1 MVANK
6 YQSPNFTKQD
16 ACRIAKEQYGLQ
28 VEAHQLPGEHDQN
41 FYLKTSNE
49 KEFVLKISC
58 STEER
63 ALLEL
68 QNKVME
74 LLEKDA
80 HSLSIPKVYASKSK
94 KTITEVSDNRGVSY
108 LVRLL
113 TFVPGKLLAH
123 VKPHTPKLLHS
134 LGRVLG
140 TIDTSLL
147 EFDHPA
153 AHRILKWDLA
163 QAGWIREYTQYIE
176 QPARRT
182 IVEKFLEQFEKYSVG
197 KLSKTRSSVIYN
209 DANDY
214 NVLVSDDDPA
224 QCTVAGVIDFGDL
237 VYTHTICEPA
247 IASAYAMMGKADPIP
262 AAAHIV
268 RGYHQVLSLT
278 PEELELLFPLICI
291 RLCITATNAAY
302 QRTHE
307 PDNKYLTIS
316 EQPAWILLEKLA
328 KVNPQF
334 AHRTFRTACDMPAYP
349 AANKTAGQPL
359 ENCCNTSGMEAE
371 EILALRHKFIG
382 KSLSIAYQKPLHIV
396 RGSMQY
402 LYDEQGRRFLDCVN
416 NVAHV
421 GHSHPRVVKAGQSQ
435 MAVLNTNTRYLHE
448 NLVRYAKQLCST
460 LPQPLSVSYFV
471 CSGSEANE
479 LALRLA
485 RSHTGQKDLIVLDVS
500 YHGNTT
506 TLVDISP
513 YKHDGPGG
521 FGTPSYVHKVP
532 TPDVYRGLYK
542 KNDPLAGEK
551 YAAHIAETIE
561 RIHQKDSR
569 LSAFI
574 GEPIMGCAGQIVL
587 PEGYLKEAY
596 LQVRNAGG
604 VCIAD
609 EVQVGFGRAGT
620 HFWAFETQGVVPD
633 IVTLGKPAGNGHPLA
648 AVITTPE
655 IAASFANGMEYFNTF
670 GGNPVSCAIGMAVL
684 DVIAEEHLQ
693 ENALEVGNY
702 LINSLGELMK
712 KHSIIG
718 DVRGLGL
725 FIGVELVSDRKT
737 LEPAGEQAACL
748 INLMKEHGILLS
760 TDGPFHNVIK
770 IKPPL
775 VFTRENAGFLVST
788 LDKVLE
794 NDLFNV

>member
-1 MVANK
+1 MVDIK
-6 YQSPNFTKQD
+6 YQSPNFTEQD
-16 ACRIAKEQYGLQ
+16 ACSITEEQYGLQ
-28 VEAHQLPGEHDQN
+28 VSARQLPGERDQN
-41 FYLKTSNE
+41 FYLKASNE
-49 KEFVLKISC
+49 KEFVLKIAYGA
-58 STEER
+58 EDR
-63 ALLEL
+63 DLLEL
-68 QNKVME
+68 QNKVMR
-74 LLEKDA
+74 LLERGA
-80 HSLSIPKVYASKSK
+80 PGLSIPGVCTTKSK
-94 KTITEVSDNRGVSY
+94 KSITTVSGNNGVSY

-113 TFVPGKLLAH
+113 TYVPGKLLAH
-123 VKPHTPKLLHS
+123 VKPHTPELLHS
-134 LGRVLG
+134 LGHVLG

-153 AHRILKWDLA
+153 AHRTLKWDLA
-163 QAGWIREYTQYIE
+163 HAGWIREYTQYIE

-182 IVEKFLEQFEKYSVG
+182 IVETFLEQFETHCVP

-214 NVLVSDDDPA
+214 NILVSDDDPR
-224 QCTVAGVIDFGDL
+224 QCKVIGVIDFGDL
-237 VYTHTICEPA
+237 VHTHTVCELA
-247 IASAYAMMGKADPIP
+247 IASAYAIMDKADPVT

-268 RGYHQVLSLT
+268 KGYNQALSLT
-278 PEELELLFPLICI
+278 GEELELLFALICI
-291 RLCITATNAAY
+291 RLCLTVTNAAY
-302 QRTHE
+302 QRTVE
-307 PDNKYLTIS
+307 PDNEYLTIS
-316 EQPAWILLEKLA
+316 EQPAWMLLEKLA
-328 KVNPQF
+328 EVNPQS
-334 AHRTFRTACDMPAYP
+334 AHYTFRTVCDMPADP
-349 AANKTAGQPL
+349 ATNEAGGCL
-359 ENCCNTSGMEAE
+359 GGNCCDTPKMEAE
-371 EILALRHKFIG
+371 EILALRHKLIG
-382 KSLSIAYQKPLHIV
+382 KSLSIAYQKPLTIV

-402 LYDEQGRRFLDCVN
+402 LYDEHGHRFLDCVN

-448 NLVRYAKQLCST
+448 NLVRYAKQLSST
-460 LPQPLSVSYFV
+460 LPDPLSVCFFV

-485 RSHTGQKDLIVLDVS
+485 RVHTNQKDLIVLDVS
-500 YHGNTT
+500 YHGNTS

-542 KNDPLAGEK
+542 KSDPQAGKK
-551 YAAHIAETIE
+551 YAQHIAEAIE
-561 RIHQKDSR
+561 RIQQQDSK

-574 GEPIMGCAGQIVL
+574 CEPIMGCAGQIVL

-596 LQVRNAGG
+596 SHVRDAGG

-609 EVQVGFGRAGT
+609 EVQVGFGRVGT

-633 IVTLGKPAGNGHPLA
+633 IVTLGKPIGNGHPLA

-655 IAASFANGMEYFNTF
+655 IAASFDNGMEYFNTF

-702 LINSLGELMK
+702 LMNGLCNLMK

-725 FIGVELVSDRKT
+725 FIGVELVLDRKT
-737 LEPAGEQAACL
+737 LEPAGEQATYL

-775 VFTRENAGFLVST
+775 VFTKENADFLVST
-788 LDKVLE
+788 FDKVLR
-794 NDLFNV
+794 DDFLKV

>member
-1 MVANK
+1 MVDSK
-6 YQSPNFTKQD
+6 YQSPNFTEQN
-16 ACRIAKEQYGLQ
+16 ACSIAEEQYGLQ
-28 VEAHQLPGEHDQN
+28 VSARQLPGERDQN
-41 FYLKTSNE
+41 FYLKASNG
-49 KEFVLKISC
+49 KEFVLKIAY
-58 STEER
+58 STEDR
-63 ALLEL
+63 DLLEL
-68 QNKVME
+68 QNKVMG
-74 LLEKDA
+74 LLEREA
-80 HSLSIPKVYASKSK
+80 PGLSIPGVCATKSK
-94 KTITEVSDNRGVSY
+94 KSITTVSGNNGVSY

-113 TFVPGKLLAH
+113 TYVPGKLLAH
-123 VKPHTPKLLHS
+123 VKPHTPELLHS
-134 LGRVLG
+134 LGHVLG
-140 TIDTSLL
+140 TIDTYLL

-153 AHRILKWDLA
+153 AHRTLKWDLA
-163 QAGWIREYTQYIE
+163 HAGWIREYTQYIE

-182 IVEKFLEQFEKYSVG
+182 IVERFLEQFETHCVP

-214 NVLVSDDDPA
+214 NILVSDDDPW
-224 QCTVAGVIDFGDL
+224 QRKVIGVIDFGDL
-237 VYTHTICEPA
+237 VHTHTVCELA
-247 IASAYAMMGKADPIP
+247 IASAYAIMDKADPVT

-268 RGYHQVLSLT
+268 KGYNQALSLT
-278 PEELELLFPLICI
+278 GEELELLFPLICI
-291 RLCITATNAAY
+291 RLCITVTNAAY
-302 QRTHE
+302 QRTVE
-307 PDNKYLTIS
+307 PDNEYLTIS
-316 EQPAWILLEKLA
+316 EQPAWMLLEKLA
-328 KVNPQF
+328 EVNPQS
-334 AHRTFRTACDMPAYP
+334 AHSTFRTACDMPADP
-349 AANKTAGQPL
+349 ATNEAGGCPGG
-359 ENCCNTSGMEAE
+359 NCCDTPKMEAE
-371 EILALRHKFIG
+371 EILALRHKLIG
-382 KSLSIAYQKPLHIV
+382 KSLSIAYQKPLNIV

-402 LYDEQGRRFLDCVN
+402 LYDEHGRKFLDCVN

-448 NLVRYAKQLCST
+448 NLVRYAKQLSST
-460 LPQPLSVSYFV
+460 LPDPLSVCFFV

-485 RSHTGQKDLIVLDVS
+485 RVHTKQKDLIVLDVS
-500 YHGNTT
+500 YHGNTS

-513 YKHDGPGG
+513 YKHNGPGG

-542 KNDPLAGEK
+542 KSDPQAGKK
-551 YAAHIAETIE
+551 YAQHIAEAVE
-561 RIHQKDSR
+561 RIQQQDSK

-574 GEPIMGCAGQIVL
+574 CEPIMGCAGQIVL

-596 LQVRNAGG
+596 SHVRDAGG

-609 EVQVGFGRAGT
+609 EVQVGFGRVGT

-633 IVTLGKPAGNGHPLA
+633 IVTLGKPIGNGHPLA

-655 IAASFANGMEYFNTF
+655 IAALFNNGMEYFNTF

-693 ENALEVGNY
+693 ENALEVGTY
-702 LINSLGELMK
+702 LMNGLCNLMK

-725 FIGVELVSDRKT
+725 FIGVELVLDRKT
-737 LEPAGEQAACL
+737 LEPAKEQATYL

-775 VFTRENAGFLVST
+775 VFTKENADFLVST
-788 LDKVLE
+788 LDNVLRDDFLKV
-794 NDLFNV
+794 

>member
-1 MVANK
+1 MVDSK
-6 YQSPNFTKQD
+6 YQSPNFTEQD
-16 ACRIAKEQYGLQ
+16 ACSIAEEQYGLQ
-28 VEAHQLPGEHDQN
+28 VSARQLPGERDQN
-41 FYLKTSNE
+41 FYLKASNGR
-49 KEFVLKISC
+49 EFVLKIAY
-58 STEER
+58 STEDR
-63 ALLEL
+63 DLLEL
-68 QNKVME
+68 QNKVMG
-74 LLEKDA
+74 LLERGA
-80 HSLSIPKVYASKSK
+80 PGLSIPGVCATKSK
-94 KTITEVSDNRGVSY
+94 KSITTVSGNNGVSY

-113 TFVPGKLLAH
+113 TYVPGKLLAH
-123 VKPHTPKLLHS
+123 AKPHTPELLHS
-134 LGRVLG
+134 LGHVLG
-140 TIDTSLL
+140 TIDTYLL
-147 EFDHPA
+147 AFDHPA
-153 AHRILKWDLA
+153 AHRTLKWDLA
-163 QAGWIREYTQYIE
+163 HAGWIREYTQYIE

-182 IVEKFLEQFEKYSVG
+182 IVERFLEQFETHCVP

-214 NVLVSDDDPA
+214 NILVSDDDPQ
-224 QCTVAGVIDFGDL
+224 QCKVIGVIDFGDL
-237 VYTHTICEPA
+237 VYTHTVCELA
-247 IASAYAMMGKADPIP
+247 IASAYAMMDKADPVT

-268 RGYHQVLSLT
+268 KGYNQALSLT
-278 PEELELLFPLICI
+278 GEELELLFPLICI
-291 RLCITATNAAY
+291 RLCITVTNAAY
-302 QRTHE
+302 QRTVE
-307 PDNKYLTIS
+307 PDNEYLTIS
-316 EQPAWILLEKLA
+316 EQPAWMLLEKLA
-328 KVNPQF
+328 KVNPQS
-334 AHRTFRTACDMPAYP
+334 AHSTFRTACDMPADP
-349 AANKTAGQPL
+349 ATNEAGGCPGG
-359 ENCCNTSGMEAE
+359 NCCDTPKMEAE
-371 EILALRHKFIG
+371 EILALRHKLIG
-382 KSLSIAYQKPLHIV
+382 KSLSIAYQKPLNIV

-402 LYDEQGRRFLDCVN
+402 LYDEHGRKFLDCVN

-448 NLVRYAKQLCST
+448 NLVRYAKQLSST
-460 LPQPLSVSYFV
+460 LPDPLSVCFFV

-485 RSHTGQKDLIVLDVS
+485 RVHTKQKDLIVLDVS
-500 YHGNTT
+500 YHGNTS

-513 YKHDGPGG
+513 YKHNGPGG

-542 KNDPLAGEK
+542 KSDPQAGKK
-551 YAAHIAETIE
+551 YAQHIAEAVE
-561 RIHQKDSR
+561 RIQQQDSK

-574 GEPIMGCAGQIVL
+574 CEPIMGCAGQIVL

-596 LQVRNAGG
+596 SHVRDAGG

-609 EVQVGFGRAGT
+609 EVQVGFGRVGT

-633 IVTLGKPAGNGHPLA
+633 IVTLGKPIGNGHPLA

-655 IAASFANGMEYFNTF
+655 IAALFNNGMEYFNTF

-693 ENALEVGNY
+693 ENALEVGTY
-702 LINSLGELMK
+702 LMNGLCNLMK

-725 FIGVELVSDRKT
+725 FIGVELVLDRKT
-737 LEPAGEQAACL
+737 LEPAKEQATYL

-775 VFTRENAGFLVST
+775 VFTKENADFLVST
-788 LDKVLE
+788 LDNVLRDDFLKV
-794 NDLFNV
+794 